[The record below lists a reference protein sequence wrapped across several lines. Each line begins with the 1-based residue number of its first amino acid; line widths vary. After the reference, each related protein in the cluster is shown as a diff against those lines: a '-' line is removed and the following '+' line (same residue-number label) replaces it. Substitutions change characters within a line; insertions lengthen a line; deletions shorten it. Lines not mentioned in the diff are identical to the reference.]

1 MLKALK
7 CARLKEYMKKSV
19 QNIINQ
25 EIQLLLPD
33 KSALKKVNELTKY
46 FLDALEKEIIRKKID
61 ADVFVG
67 GSFAKGTFIK
77 SDKYDVDVFV
87 RFDWKYEQL
96 SEILE
101 PVLKNV
107 AKISGLKVEKIHGS
121 RDYFKVM
128 SDDSNGYFE
137 VIPVT
142 RIKKPREERNVT
154 DLSYFHVPYVK
165 KYIKGLSDEVR
176 LAKQF
181 FKAQRVYGAE
191 TYVSGFSGY
200 TVELLIIYYKSF
212 LKMLHALVKMKS
224 GERVVIDLAKH
235 YRNKNEIFVELN
247 EAKLHSP
254 IILIDPTYKE
264 RNALAALSHDTFV
277 KTQKVAL
284 LFLQKPS
291 LDFFVSKP
299 LNAEALKRHAL
310 RKKFDFVHLT
320 FETDKQH
327 GDIAGTKMK
336 KFSEMLSEEIN
347 NYFKIKENYFSY
359 SGEQNAECYILAKSR
374 YEIVRIGPPLFMKKH
389 VAHFKAEHLNTF
401 VKGKFIH
408 ARIPVKFD
416 LRSYLDVWQ
425 KANEKKMKEMHI
437 SKIKING

>member
-1 MLKALK
+1 
-7 CARLKEYMKKSV
+7 MKKSV
-19 QNIINQ
+19 QSIVNQ

-33 KSALKKVNELTKY
+33 KVALKKVNELTKY
-46 FLDALEKEIIRKKID
+46 FLDALEKEIIRKKIN

-96 SEILE
+96 SDILE
-101 PVLKNV
+101 PILRNV
-107 AKISGLKVEKIHGS
+107 AKLNGLKVEKIHGS

-165 KYIKGLSDEVR
+165 KYIKGLGDEVR

-212 LKMLHALVKMKS
+212 LKMLRALVKMKS

-235 YRNKNEIFVELN
+235 YRNKNDVFVELN

-277 KTQKVAL
+277 KTQEAAI
-284 LFLQKPS
+284 LFLRKPS
-291 LDFFVSKP
+291 LDFFVKKP
-299 LNAEALKRHAL
+299 LNAEALRKRAS
-310 RKKFDFVHLT
+310 REKIDFVHLT
-320 FETDKQH
+320 FETDKQI

-336 KFSEMLSEEIN
+336 KFSEMLSEEIGI
-347 NYFKIKENYFSY
+347 YFKVKDNYFSY
-359 SGEQNAECYILAKSR
+359 SGEHDSDNYILAKSR
-374 YEIVRIGPPLFMKKH
+374 HEIVRIGPPLFMKKH
-389 VAHFKAEHLNTF
+389 VAHFKSEHLDTF
-401 VKGKFIH
+401 IKGKFIH

-416 LRSYLDVWQ
+416 LRTYLDVWQ
-425 KANEKKMKEMHI
+425 KSNEKKMKEMHI
-437 SKIKING
+437 TRMKIDG

>member
-1 MLKALK
+1 
-7 CARLKEYMKKSV
+7 MKKSV
-19 QNIINQ
+19 QSIIKQ
-25 EIQLLLPD
+25 QIKLLLPD
-33 KSALKKVNELTKY
+33 KNALKKVNELTRY
-46 FLDALEKEIIRKKID
+46 FLDALEKEFIRKKID

-101 PVLKNV
+101 PVLRNV
-107 AKISGLKVEKIHGS
+107 AKNRGLKVEKIHGS

-142 RIKKPREERNVT
+142 RIKKPQDERNVT

-165 KYIKGLSDEVR
+165 KYVKGLCDDVR

-181 FKAQRVYGAE
+181 FKAQKVYGAE
-191 TYVSGFSGY
+191 TYVKGFSGY
-200 TVELLIIYYKSF
+200 TVELLIIHYKSF
-212 LKMLHALVKMKS
+212 LKMLRALVKIKN

-235 YRNKNEIFVELN
+235 YKIRNDVFVELN

-264 RNALAALSHDTFV
+264 RNALAALSHETFANM
-277 KTQKVAL
+277 QRAAN
-284 LFLQKPS
+284 LFLQRPS
-291 LDFFVSKP
+291 LDFFVNKP
-299 LNAEALKRHAL
+299 LNVESL
-310 RKKFDFVHLT
+310 RKHASRKKLDFVNLT
-320 FETDKQH
+320 LKTDKQQ

-336 KFSEMLSEEIN
+336 KFSEMLAEEIRC
-347 NYFKIKENYFSY
+347 YFKIEESHFSY
-359 SGEQNAECYILAKSR
+359 SGEQNAEFYILAKSR
-374 YEIVRIGPPLFMKKH
+374 REIVRIGPPLFMKKH
-389 VAHFKAEHLNTF
+389 VAHFKKEHLNTF

-408 ARIPVKFD
+408 ARIPINFD

-425 KANEKKMKEMHI
+425 KSNEKKINEMHI
-437 SKIKING
+437 TEIKMCS

>member
-7 CARLKEYMKKSV
+7 YARLKKYMKKNV
-19 QNIINQ
+19 QSILKQ

-33 KSALKKVNELTKY
+33 KVALKKVNELTKY
-46 FLDALEKEIIRKKID
+46 FLDTLEKELIKYKID

-101 PVLKNV
+101 PVLRNV
-107 AKISGLKVEKIHGS
+107 VKLGGLKFEKIHGS

-165 KYIKGLSDEVR
+165 KHIRGLGDEVR

-212 LKMLHALVKMKS
+212 LKMLRALVKMKS
-224 GERVVIDLAKH
+224 GERIVIDLAKH
-235 YRNKNEIFVELN
+235 YKNKKDVFVELN
-247 EAKLHSP
+247 GAKLHSP

-277 KTQKVAL
+277 KTQKSAL
-284 LFLQKPS
+284 LFLRNPS
-291 LDFFVSKP
+291 LNFFIKKH
-299 LNAEALKRHAL
+299 LNVESL
-310 RKKFDFVHLT
+310 RKRASHEKLNFVHLK
-320 FETDKQH
+320 FETDKQP

-336 KFSEMLSEEIN
+336 KFSEMLAEEIN
-347 NYFKIKENYFSY
+347 IYFDIKESYFSY
-359 SGEQNAECYILAKSR
+359 SGEHDSESYILAKSR
-374 YEIVRIGPPLFMKKH
+374 QEIVRIGPPLIMKKH
-389 VAHFKAEHLNTF
+389 VSHFKNEHLNTF

-408 ARIPVKFD
+408 ARISVKFD
-416 LRSYLDVWQ
+416 LHSYLDAWQ
-425 KANEKKMKEMHI
+425 KANEKKMNEMHI
-437 SKIKING
+437 TEMKINN